1 MRSIEEIGVALAEIE
16 DKVWYDRH
24 MMLAERARS
33 SQLDSQLDLWG
44 SQIDM
49 AELSAQKMREKY
61 GVENLGP
68 YSDFEWG
75 MLCGKLSAL
84 RWLEG
89 SEWDDL
95 SS

>member
-1 MRSIEEIGVALAEIE
+1 MRAEDEIEAALSEVE

-24 MMLAERARS
+24 IMLAER
-33 SQLDSQLDLWG
+33 SQASQIDLWG
-44 SQIDM
+44 RQIDV
-49 AELSAQKMREKY
+49 AELLAQKIRDKY

-68 YSDFEWG
+68 YTDFQWG

-84 RWLEG
+84 RWVTG
-89 SEWDDL
+89 DDWDDL

>member
-1 MRSIEEIGVALAEIE
+1 MRSSEEIEAALEEIE

-24 MMLAERARS
+24 MLLAERA
-33 SQLDSQLDLWG
+33 QNSQLDLWG

-49 AELSAQKMREKY
+49 AELAAQKMGEKY
-61 GVENLGP
+61 GAEHLGP
-68 YSDFEWG
+68 YSDFAWG

-84 RWLEG
+84 RWIEG

-95 SS
+95 SP

>member
-1 MRSIEEIGVALAEIE
+1 MRSSEEIEAALAEIE

-24 MMLAERARS
+24 MMLAERA
-33 SQLDSQLDLWG
+33 QNSQLDLWG
-44 SQIDM
+44 SQIDT

-61 GVENLGP
+61 GVETLGP

-84 RWLEG
+84 RWLDG

>member
-1 MRSIEEIGVALAEIE
+1 MRSSEEIETALAEIE

-24 MMLAERARS
+24 MMLAEPA
-33 SQLDSQLDLWG
+33 QTSQLDLWG
-44 SQIDM
+44 SQFDT
-49 AELSAQKMREKY
+49 AELYAQKMREKY
-61 GVENLGP
+61 GAENLGP
-68 YSDFEWG
+68 YSDFAWG

-84 RWLEG
+84 RWIEG